1 MGDFRRILSA
11 GTVHGPMA
19 KRRHRGMERRIALER
34 MTTLFHLAEGEALQR
49 HAGRA
54 RRYVELARPIGM
66 RYNVRVPAPFKRSFC
81 QKCLAFLLPSVS
93 ARVRAGRGLVVVSC
107 PTCAAVQRYPYRRE
121 QAVIR
126 AARAWYAV
134 VMSILPAFPW

>member
-54 RRYVELARPIGM
+54 RRYVELARRIGM
-66 RYNVRVPAPFKRSFC
+66 RYNVRGPAPFKRSFC
-81 QKCLAFLLPSVS
+81 KKCLAVLLPPVS
-93 ARVRAGRGLVVVSC
+93 ARVPVGRGRVVVRCLTSG
-107 PTCAAVQRYPYRRE
+107 PVQGNPDQPE
-121 QAVIR
+121 Q
-126 AARAWYAV
+126 
-134 VMSILPAFPW
+134 PG

>member
-54 RRYVELARPIGM
+54 RRYVELARRIGM
-66 RYNVRVPAPFKRSFC
+66 RYNVRVPAPFTRSFR
-81 QKCLAFLLPSVS
+81 KTCLAVLLPSVS
-93 ARVRAGRGLVVVSC
+93 ARVRLWRGRVGV
-107 PTCAAVQRYPYRRE
+107 PCAISHA
-121 QAVIR
+121 
-126 AARAWYAV
+126 
-134 VMSILPAFPW
+134 